1 MKKRFNV
8 TGACNPKFH
17 YMVNIDKKLFQI
29 KNMIDRG
36 DYFTINR
43 SRQYGKS
50 TTLGALK
57 KILKDNYIVFYLD
70 FQNISHVNFQ
80 TEGNFTK
87 VIAQELRRCLEA
99 EQRISVDLVEE
110 LDDYIE
116 QQERHTMYELFLLL
130 KQWCKCIEYPI
141 VLMIDEVDSASNN
154 QVFLDF
160 LAYLRAGFIAR
171 QMEEEP
177 TFLSVILA
185 GVHDIKHIKAK
196 INLADNSGT
205 VQKEAEI
212 KKTNSPWNTREGNE
226 PSESLLSFGDCP
238 WDHREFAPYDIAA
251 DFRVDMSFDKEGIAG
266 MLHEYENDQ
275 HTGMDI
281 EELAELIYD
290 YTAGYPYLV
299 SRICYIIDEIL
310 MEQEGNA
317 AWSKTGFLRAIKEL
331 MFERNTLFESLIH
344 QFESYPEL
352 RFKILEILFRGESVP
367 YNPDIEVIHM
377 AQMYGFIINQHG
389 QIAVSNRIFEIRLYN
404 YFLAE
409 QETEQTELFKI
420 ASQERNQFIKY
431 GKLDMKLV
439 LEKFVCCFNELYGG
453 KTEKFLEEEGR
464 RYFLLFLRPIINGTG
479 NYYIE
484 AQTRDAK
491 RTDVI
496 VDYCGEQFVI
506 ELKIWNGASYNSRGE
521 EQLAEYLEY
530 YHLDKGYMVSFNF
543 NKKKQVGVKEVQLG
557 NKLLIEAVV

>member
-17 YMVNIDKKLFQI
+17 YMVNIDKKLVQI

-50 TTLGALK
+50 TTLGALRK
-57 KILKDNYIVFYLD
+57 LLKDSYIVFYLD
-70 FQNISHVNFQ
+70 FQNISHMNFQ
-80 TEGNFTK
+80 TEENFTK
-87 VIAQELRRCLEA
+87 VIAQELRRCLET
-99 EQRISVDLVEE
+99 EQRISTEKMEE
-110 LDDYIE
+110 LNNYIE

-154 QVFLDF
+154 QVFVDF
-160 LAYLRAGFIAR
+160 LAYLRAGFLAR

-196 INLADNSGT
+196 INLADNDGT

-212 KKTNSPWNTREGNE
+212 KKTNSPWN
-226 PSESLLSFGDCP
+226 
-238 WDHREFAPYDIAA
+238 IAA
-251 DFRVDMSFDKEGIAG
+251 DFRVDMSLDKDGIVG
-266 MLHEYENDQ
+266 MLQEYENDW
-275 HTGMDI
+275 HTGMGI
-281 EELAELIYD
+281 EQIAGLIYD

-299 SRICYIIDEIL
+299 SKICYIIDEIL
-310 MEQEGNA
+310 VGQEGVL
-317 AWSKTGFLRAIKEL
+317 AWSKTGFLKAIKEL

-344 QFESYPEL
+344 QFENYPEL
-352 RFKILEILFRGESVP
+352 RSKIYEILFRGDSIP
-367 YNPDIEVIHM
+367 YNPDIEVLHI

-409 QETEQTELFKI
+409 QETELFKI
-420 ASQERNQFIKY
+420 ASQERNQFIKH

-439 LEKFVCCFNELYGG
+439 LEKFVCCFNELYGD

-484 AQTRDAK
+484 AQTRDSK

-521 EQLAEYLEY
+521 EQLAEYLEF

-543 NKKKQVGVKEVQLG
+543 NKKKQIGVKEVTLG
-557 NKLLIEAVV
+557 KKLLIEAVV